1 MADTQDSPFT
11 AQKYVDRRK
20 ACSACVN
27 CDVRTMAVCA
37 ALADDE
43 LAELDKIMTSRHLA
57 PNEMLVTEGDP
68 LKRAYSL
75 TSGMLRLSI
84 ALPDGRRQIT
94 GFLLPGDYLGLADD
108 EVHSSTAEAVGT
120 VQLCSFSTREM
131 HALMERYPKLKDRLH
146 SFTRSALRQAR
157 DNQMI
162 LGRLAPVEKLASFLL
177 ALSARAAEHKLSA
190 NPLSLPMSRTDIA
203 DYLGLTIETVS
214 RSFTKLRNTGM
225 IRLPDP
231 QTVEL
236 MDMRALEAVAGMSV
250 H

>member
-1 MADTQDSPFT
+1 
-11 AQKYVDRRK
+11 
-20 ACSACVN
+20 
-27 CDVRTMAVCA
+27 
-37 ALADDE
+37 
-43 LAELDKIMTSRHLA
+43 
-57 PNEMLVTEGDP
+57 
-68 LKRAYSL
+68 
-75 TSGMLRLSI
+75 
-84 ALPDGRRQIT
+84 
-94 GFLLPGDYLGLADD
+94 
-108 EVHSSTAEAVGT
+108 
-120 VQLCSFSTREM
+120 M

-236 MDMRALEAVAGMSV
+236 MDMRALEAVAGISV